1 MIIDKLHLF
10 IHDYFFRPNGKT
22 NGKEIYMYDVTHNQV
37 NKLSGELSATFVD
50 VAESNSKSNDLDN
63 LSSEEEVDVVVSGNS
78 TSDNTPVVSGYSKS
92 DDFSS
97 SIVATA
103 NN

>member
-1 MIIDKLHLF
+1 MMN
-10 IHDYFFRPNGKT
+10 FFRPNDKT

-50 VAESNSKSNDLDN
+50 VAESNSQSHDLDN

-78 TSDNTPVVSGYSKS
+78 TNDNTFIVSGYSKTD

>member
-1 MIIDKLHLF
+1 MLF
-10 IHDYFFRPNGKT
+10 SFRPNGNE

-50 VAESNSKSNDLDN
+50 VAESNSQSHDLDN
-63 LSSEEEVDVVVSGNS
+63 LSSEEEVDVVLSGNS
-78 TSDNTPVVSGYSKS
+78 TDNHNITTPAVSGYSNTN
-92 DDFSS
+92 DSS
-97 SIVATA
+97 GSIVATA

>member
-1 MIIDKLHLF
+1 
-10 IHDYFFRPNGKT
+10 
-22 NGKEIYMYDVTHNQV
+22 MYDVTHNQV

-50 VAESNSKSNDLDN
+50 VAESNSQSHDLDN

-78 TSDNTPVVSGYSKS
+78 TNDSTPVVSGYSKTNS
-92 DDFSS
+92 YSG

>member
-1 MIIDKLHLF
+1 MA
-10 IHDYFFRPNGKT
+10 

-50 VAESNSKSNDLDN
+50 VAESNSQSHDLDN
-63 LSSEEEVDVVVSGNS
+63 LSSEEEVDVAVSGNS
-78 TSDNTPVVSGYSKS
+78 ANDTGSVSGYGKTTTN
-92 DDFSS
+92 DFSG

>member
-1 MIIDKLHLF
+1 M
-10 IHDYFFRPNGKT
+10 T
-22 NGKEIYMYDVTHNQV
+22 NGKEIYMYDATHNQV

-50 VAESNSKSNDLDN
+50 VAESNSQSHDLDN
-63 LSSEEEVDVVVSGNS
+63 LSSEEEEDIVVSGNS
-78 TSDNTPVVSGYSKS
+78 TNDNTFIVSGYSKTN

>member
-1 MIIDKLHLF
+1 
-10 IHDYFFRPNGKT
+10 
-22 NGKEIYMYDVTHNQV
+22 MYDVTHNKV

-50 VAESNSKSNDLDN
+50 VAESNSQSHDLDN
-63 LSSEEEVDVVVSGNS
+63 LSSEEEVDVAVSGNS
-78 TSDNTPVVSGYSKS
+78 TSDKTPVVSGYSKTNGSS
-92 DDFSS
+92 D

>member
-1 MIIDKLHLF
+1 
-10 IHDYFFRPNGKT
+10 
-22 NGKEIYMYDVTHNQV
+22 MYDVTQNKV

-50 VAESNSKSNDLDN
+50 VAESNSQSHDLDN
-63 LSSEEEVDVVVSGNS
+63 LSSEEEVDVVLSGNS
-78 TSDNTPVVSGYSKS
+78 ANNNTPDVSGYSKMNGSS
-92 DDFSS
+92 D

>member
-1 MIIDKLHLF
+1 
-10 IHDYFFRPNGKT
+10 
-22 NGKEIYMYDVTHNQV
+22 MYDVTHNQV

-50 VAESNSKSNDLDN
+50 VAESNSQSHDLDN
-63 LSSEEEVDVVVSGNS
+63 LSSEEEMDVVVSGNS
-78 TSDNTPVVSGYSKS
+78 ANDKTPDVSGYSSS
-92 DDFSS
+92 D

>member
-1 MIIDKLHLF
+1 
-10 IHDYFFRPNGKT
+10 
-22 NGKEIYMYDVTHNQV
+22 MYDVTHNQV

-78 TSDNTPVVSGYSKS
+78 SDDNTPVVSGYSKT
-92 DDFSS
+92 DDYSS